1 MALIISILISLGIV
15 TSANEVSQS
24 VIDNHQAEISEFIII
39 QDQDI
44 E

>member
-15 TSANEVSQS
+15 TSASEANQQ
-24 VIDNHQAEISEFIII
+24 VINSNQTEINEFIITN
-39 QDQDI
+39 DMTL